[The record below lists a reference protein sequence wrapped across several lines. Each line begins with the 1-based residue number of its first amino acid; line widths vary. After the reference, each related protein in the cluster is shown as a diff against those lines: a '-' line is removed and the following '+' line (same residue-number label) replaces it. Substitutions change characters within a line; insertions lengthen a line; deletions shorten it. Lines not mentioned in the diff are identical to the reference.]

1 MCVLAMSFR
10 SKFSAPPLYPWKRN
24 GLSTTSTNSHS
35 RRRSSSSKS
44 SQEITPARTYRS
56 AMFSAV
62 MKPLLSPSPLLF
74 RLPPFFFF
82 IFSPTHVAVLPTS
95 KSGSKK
101 ALKCPWEYDLKYA
114 THVCVQVGLYAKVV
128 HPPDGP
134 SVLELSQDMRGC
146 HLLGAISDLLP
157 LASLSVPA

>member
-44 SQEITPARTYRS
+44 PQPLSDHYLSCPVPE
-56 AMFSAV
+56 
-62 MKPLLSPSPLLF
+62 KPLS
-74 RLPPFFFF
+74 
-82 IFSPTHVAVLPTS
+82 VAVLPTS

>member
-82 IFSPTHVAVLPTS
+82 IFSPTQ
-95 KSGSKK
+95 K